1 MAWVERSGF
10 RLYAERAGAG
20 PALLY
25 ISGTGGD
32 LRNRP
37 NGFDTP
43 GVGSFDCVCYDQRG
57 LGRSGRP
64 KDSYTMADFADDA
77 AAMLD
82 WAGWSRAAVLG
93 VSFGGMVAQELI
105 LRHPD
110 RVSRAV
116 LACTSSG
123 GIGGSSYPLHELAT
137 LRPEQ
142 RAAKTAE
149 LIDTRWANPANP
161 DPLRKTTLS
170 SLGAA
175 RALDGGA
182 IAQLQAR
189 RGHDTW
195 DRLAGVTCPVLVAAG
210 RYDGIA
216 PLANAEALA
225 ARIPRARLEVFEG
238 GHLFLAQDPSA
249 ATKIT
254 AFLAAS

>member
-10 RLYAERAGAG
+10 RLYAERAGTG
-20 PALLY
+20 LPLLY
-25 ISGTGGD
+25 ISGTGAD

-43 GVGSFDCVCYDQRG
+43 GVASFDCVCYDQRG

-64 KDSYTMADFADDA
+64 EGSYAMADFADDA
-77 AAMLD
+77 AAILD

-105 LRHPD
+105 LRHPH

-123 GIGGSSYPLHELAT
+123 GIGGSSYPLHELTT
-137 LRPEQ
+137 LPLEQ

-149 LIDTRWANPANP
+149 LIDTRWADPANP
-161 DPLRKTTLS
+161 DPLRQATLS
-170 SLGAA
+170 RLVAAVAPDSGAV
-175 RALDGGA
+175 
-182 IAQLQAR
+182 AQLEAR

-195 DRLAGVTCPVLVAAG
+195 ERLAGVTCPVLVAAG

-216 PLANAEALA
+216 PLENAEALA
-225 ARIPRARLEVFEG
+225 ARIPRSRLEVFEG